1 MMGALLEKKLLD
13 MVSEDMHFSDITTAF
28 TPDKNVTAEIIARQ
42 EGIVSGIEELMI
54 LFKAFGIASVAK
66 KKDGEKIKKDETIF
80 ALKGTS
86 REILTVERTALNLLS
101 RMSGIS
107 TLTKKYVDSAKK
119 ANSKIKV
126 AATRKTTPLLA
137 FFEKKAVKIG
147 GGDTHRFSLEDEVL
161 IKNNHLRMFKSVR
174 DAVETAKKETSFAHK
189 IEIEVGN
196 KEDAVTASLVGADI
210 ILLDNMKPAE
220 IKATVALLEAK
231 KLRSRVLIEASGGI
245 NLENIAEY
253 AKSGA
258 DVLSVGA
265 LTHSAQSLNINLRI
279 K

>member
-1 MMGALLEKKLLD
+1 MRGALLENKLLD

-28 TPDKNVTAEIIARQ
+28 TPDKKVNAEIIARQ
-42 EGIVSGIEELMI
+42 EGIVSGIEELMV
-54 LFKAFGIASVAK
+54 LFKAFGIAAVAK
-66 KKDGEKIKKDETIF
+66 KKDGAKIKKDETII
-80 ALKGTS
+80 ALKGSS
-86 REILTVERTALNLLS
+86 RDILTVERTALNLLS

-107 TLTKKYVDSAKK
+107 TLTKKYVDAAKK
-119 ANSKIKV
+119 VNPKIKV

-147 GGDTHRFSLEDEVL
+147 GGDTHRLSLEDEVL

-174 DAVETAKKETSFAHK
+174 EAVETAKKETSFAYK
-189 IEIEVGN
+189 IEVEVRN

-210 ILLDNMKPAE
+210 ILLDNIKPTE
-220 IKATVALLEAK
+220 IKAAVALLEAK

-245 NLENIAEY
+245 NLENISEY
-253 AKSGA
+253 AKTGV